1 MLKKRQH
8 SSHRS
13 LPSQHP
19 HRFDLHRM
27 HRLIAAMLLLRAR
40 ALQRAASV
48 RAAPVRPASIA
59 SVRPAMVRHAS
70 TREGT
75 VLIRNTQRTHAVD
88 VDRLEKLTRHL
99 LETLNCGAF
108 DVGLWLTTDATVR
121 KLNTQF
127 RGVRRSTDILSFPFH
142 DELSPGTAP
151 TEVDVDDEDELNL
164 GDMVVS
170 VAYVAR
176 KASKAGSRNEGPGV
190 AHAMEHL
197 TAIDDRIQLLVIH
210 GLCHLLNYDHETE
223 DEFAEMAVVED
234 RLLRVRERWLT
245 DNT

>member
-1 MLKKRQH
+1 MRCLT
-8 SSHRS
+8 
-13 LPSQHP
+13 
-19 HRFDLHRM
+19 
-27 HRLIAAMLLLRAR
+27 AMLLLGAHSCAR
-40 ALQRAASV
+40 ALRGVSSNAAPLRRAALYATT
-48 RAAPVRPASIA
+48 AA
-59 SVRPAMVRHAS
+59 
-70 TREGT
+70 REGT
-75 VLIRNTQRTHAVD
+75 ILIRNTQRSHAVD

-151 TEVDVDDEDELNL
+151 TEVDASDEDELNL

-176 KASKAGSRNEGPGV
+176 KAAKAGSRNEGPGV

-223 DEFAEMAVVED
+223 GDFAEMAAVED
-234 RLLRVRERWLT
+234 RLLRARERWIT

>member
-1 MLKKRQH
+1 
-8 SSHRS
+8 
-13 LPSQHP
+13 
-19 HRFDLHRM
+19 M
-27 HRLIAAMLLLRAR
+27 HCLTATMLLFGAPLAR
-40 ALQRAASV
+40 ALLRGAST
-48 RAAPVRPASIA
+48 RNAAPLRRTALYA
-59 SVRPAMVRHAS
+59 TA

-75 VLIRNTQRTHAVD
+75 VLIRNTQRSHAVD

-99 LETLNCGAF
+99 LQTLNCGAF

-151 TEVDVDDEDELNL
+151 TEVDASDEDELNL

-176 KASKAGSRNEGPGV
+176 KAAKAGSRNEGPGV

-223 DEFAEMAVVED
+223 GEFAEMAAVED
-234 RLLRVRERWLT
+234 RLLRARERWIT